1 MDNTL
6 VEKFK
11 KYLQSREAENIEKK
25 IHDFELL
32 LANKYDKDTVVDE
45 IGDFYDYICGRPF
58 RWTAFA
64 RYIQTRYCLDKYK
77 HILDIGCG
85 REAYTSQ
92 ELLKRGYDV
101 VGIDPKVKEVGC
113 LRVIKGYFNYLLTN
127 VSEYDLLVGLEPC
140 DGTEHIIR
148 SALKNDKEFVVVPCY
163 APHNSIDGI
172 IFKDYQTYHSYLL
185 KISNEIMIDE
195 VKILNKSLTIIKRK

>member
-6 VEKFK
+6 VVRFK
-11 KYLQSREAENIEKK
+11 KYLQSREAEDIEKK
-25 IHDFELL
+25 INDFELL
-32 LANKYDKDTVVDE
+32 LANKYDKDTIVDE

-64 RYIQTRYCLDKYK
+64 RYIQTRYCVDKYK

-92 ELLKRGYDV
+92 ELLKRGFNV
-101 VGIDPKVKEVGC
+101 VGMDPKVKEIEG
-113 LRVIKGYFNYLLTN
+113 LKVIKNYFDYLKTD

-140 DGTEHIIR
+140 EGTEHIIR
-148 SALKNDKEFVVVPCY
+148 SALRNDKEFAVIPCY
-163 APHNSIDGI
+163 APHDSIDGKTY
-172 IFKDYQTYHSYLL
+172 KDYQAYHSYLL
-185 KISNEIMIDE
+185 NISNEIVIDE